1 MSVVSLRE
9 ALNQAMDEE
18 MARDERVFLM
28 GEEVAR
34 YNGAYKVSQGLMAK
48 YGERRIVDTPIAE
61 AGFTGLGI
69 GAAMAG
75 LRPIVE
81 FMTWNFS
88 LVAYDQIA
96 NNAAKMYSMSGGH
109 FHVPIVFRG
118 PGGAAHGLAATH
130 SQALES
136 IYAHIAGLK
145 VVMPSTCKDAKGLLK
160 SAIRDDNPII
170 FIESEVMYGDK
181 GEIPDEEY
189 TIPIG
194 VGEIKKQG
202 ADVTLVSW
210 SKVLARVVGKAVE
223 KIEEEMGISIEVIDP
238 RTIKPMD
245 YDLIV
250 ASVQKTNRLVI
261 VEEGWPFAGVGA
273 QISHEITSRAFD
285 YLDAPV
291 ERVTQED
298 VPLPYAKSL
307 EHASL
312 PSAEKIRKAI
322 QKVLYKNGQ
331 E

>member
-1 MSVVSLRE
+1 MAIVSLRE

-28 GEEVAR
+28 GEEVAQ
-34 YNGAYKVSQGLMAK
+34 YNGAYKVSQGLLQK
-48 YGERRIVDTPIAE
+48 YGAKRILDTPIAE
-61 AGFTGLGI
+61 AGFAGVGI
-69 GAAMAG
+69 GAAMVG

-88 LVAYDQIA
+88 LVAYDQLV

-118 PGGAAHGLAATH
+118 PGGAAHNLAATH

-145 VVMPSTCKDAKGLLK
+145 VIAPSTQKDAKGLLK
-160 SAIRDDNPII
+160 SAIRDENPVI
-170 FIESEVMYGDK
+170 FIESEVMYGEK
-181 GEIPDEEY
+181 GEIPEGEY

-194 VGEIKKQG
+194 VGEVKKEG
-202 ADVTLVSW
+202 TDVTIVSW
-210 SKVLARVVGKAVE
+210 SKALQHFVMKSVPELERL
-223 KIEEEMGISIEVIDP
+223 GINAEIVDP

-250 ASVQKTNRLVI
+250 DSVKKTNRLVV
-261 VEEGWPFAGVGA
+261 VEESYPFAGVGA
-273 QISHEITSRAFD
+273 QISHEISRRAFD

-298 VPLPYAKSL
+298 VPLPYNSKL
-307 EHASL
+307 EKASL
-312 PSAEKIRKAI
+312 PNVEKIVRAVRK
-322 QKVLYKNGQ
+322 VMYMD
-331 E
+331 